1 MQQGKLFVIS
11 APSGAGKTTLVK
23 RVILARPELKF
34 SISYTT
40 RPARPGEQDR
50 IDYFFLDRNEFKQM
64 HDEGAFLE
72 HAEVFGNFYGTGK
85 QQVTTLCAAG
95 NDVLLEI
102 DWQGTAQIR
111 LEVPHATTIFIL
123 PPSLGSLRDR
133 LQQRAQD
140 DQHTVDQRMSAA
152 IDEISHYM
160 DFDYL
165 IVNDDFDQA
174 LSEMGAV
181 VSGQGDHLRQA
192 AQRRKL
198 APLISA
204 LQG

>member
-1 MQQGKLFVIS
+1 MGTGRPFVVA
-11 APSGAGKTTLVK
+11 APSGAGKTSLVK
-23 RVILARPELKF
+23 ALVDTSPNIKVAT
-34 SISYTT
+34 SHTT
-40 RPARPGEQDR
+40 RPKRANEVDKLNYFFVDEPHFLRMIENSEFLEWARVFGFLYGTSKKEADR
-50 IDYFFLDRNEFKQM
+50 IL
-64 HDEGAFLE
+64 
-72 HAEVFGNFYGTGK
+72 TGGDH
-85 QQVTTLCAAG
+85 LI
-95 NDVLLEI
+95 LEI